1 MPNFTD
7 QRYDNAGAWIS
18 RKINEG
24 YTWNDVSGL
33 CVCEA
38 EFQDAFDDLQNGEMI
53 VPPDMT
59 PDQWREFVEVHRRR
73 FAFVETPA
81 GFSATRNANT
91 LAAPLGFSSA
101 WVKYRNY
108 LSGTETGKRKVS
120 DEGIE
125 NITAHS
131 LFVVNQLK
139 KDTRDASPVKG
150 LVMGSVQ
157 SGKTANMGGLL
168 SMAADYD
175 WNFFI
180 VLSGTIDNLR
190 KQTRD
195 RFCRDLRN
203 TGSVTWRFLDY
214 VGCRN
219 GSLRDIEDNDKTPLR
234 VDDLKLNQMLGGS
247 YRHPDRYVITCL
259 KQASRL
265 RYLLNWLY
273 DSPQRRASRLRIVI
287 IDDEADQ
294 ASVNTN
300 RMGTALS
307 EEEVNRT
314 RVNQLICNLANGLTA
329 DGSVPRVKCNAVNY
343 VSYTATPYANVLN
356 EAWKGSLYP
365 SDFIYA
371 LSEPREYFGG
381 KVIFGS
387 RVNADDYP
395 GLDGII
401 HSVTTDEVSLLSNL
415 QGLATNGVY
424 IPEELQKSLLWF
436 LCASAVLRV
445 QRWRKPVSML
455 IHTTAQT
462 DPHFD
467 IYEAV
472 RNWLTQNGIQVL
484 LRRAREVYEE
494 EAPRFLKSDLMAGF
508 ASYACLDM
516 IPDSLPTF
524 DEIADEICAI
534 LTDVKPIMMDAEGEL
549 QYQDDAIHLCVDNCK
564 ANHYSDEDS
573 YLRIVYPTDEQ
584 LDAQLTKAPVFIVIG
599 GNTLSRG
606 LTIEGLVCT
615 YFTRGSNQ
623 ADSLMQMG
631 RWFGYRRGY
640 ELLQRIWMTDD
651 IRDRFE
657 LLAEINEKLLE
668 EVRTFAANPDLKPSM
683 FGPKVLNTSQ
693 ISRFRITSRN
703 KMQNAE
709 DVDYDF
715 TGDSF
720 ETTKFDE
727 DESLL
732 ADNVDTV
739 DQLLGW
745 LGEPVDSESSDHSCI
760 WRDVPF
766 SELKSR
772 LFDCFKMANAANQ
785 CHDFQMMVHW
795 LSEQVQN
802 GLFVNWNVSASGNAD
817 AIHEWVIHGKNPG
830 KIERTRMRGKSY
842 IDIRSLR
849 SGIDALSDVLVS
861 GLSDDQMELYRRVR
875 RSRRGINAARSGL
888 GLSDVPLLLLYRID
902 KDGGVE
908 KSTRAKLGVGC
919 DVMGISIIIPGE
931 LSGESRSRYLQVH
944 MPVQG

>member
-1 MPNFTD
+1 MPIFTD
-7 QRYDNAGAWIS
+7 QRYDAAGAWIS
-18 RKINEG
+18 GKINEG
-24 YTWNDVSGL
+24 YSWDDVKRL
-33 CVCEA
+33 CVSAA
-38 EFQDAFDDLQNGEMI
+38 EFQDAFDELQNGEMI
-53 VPPDMT
+53 IPPDMT
-59 PDQWREFVEVHRRR
+59 ADQWQEFVDVHHRR
-73 FAFVETPA
+73 FSFVEIPV
-81 GFSATRNANT
+81 GFSASRSINAI
-91 LAAPLGFSSA
+91 AAPLGFSSA

-108 LSGTETGKRKVS
+108 LAGAETGKRKVS

-139 KDTRDASPVKG
+139 KDTRDSLPVKG

-195 RFCRDLRN
+195 RFRKDLRN
-203 TGSVTWRFLDY
+203 TGSVSWRFLDY
-214 VGCRN
+214 VGCRD
-219 GSLRDIEDNDKTPLR
+219 GTLRDIDDESKTPLK
-234 VDDLKLNQMLGGS
+234 VDDLKLNGLMCGS
-247 YRHPDRYVITCL
+247 IKHPDRYVITCL

-265 RYLLNWLY
+265 RYLLDWLY
-273 DSPQRRASRLRIVI
+273 DSSQGRSSRLRIVI

-294 ASVNTN
+294 ASVNTS
-300 RMGTALS
+300 RMDNAQS

-314 RVNQLICNLANGLTA
+314 RVNRLICNMANGLTA
-329 DGSVPRVKCNAVNY
+329 DGEKPRVGCNAVNY

-381 KVIFGS
+381 RVIFGS
-387 RVNADDYP
+387 QLNAEDYP
-395 GLDGII
+395 GLEGIV
-401 HSVTTDEVSLLSNL
+401 HSISTEEVAALSNL
-415 QGLATNGVY
+415 QGLAAEGTY
-424 IPEELQKSLLWF
+424 IPTELQNSLLWF
-436 LCASAVLRV
+436 LCSAAVLRTK
-445 QRWRKPVSML
+445 RWRKPISML

-472 RNWLTQNGIQVL
+472 RCWLMRTETETLVG
-484 LRRAREVYEE
+484 RACEIYTNESG
-494 EAPRFLKSDLMAGF
+494 RFLKSDLMTGF
-508 ASYACLDM
+508 SSYACMNTVMDA
-516 IPDSLPTF
+516 LPTF
-524 DEIADEICAI
+524 EEIVDEIRAI
-534 LTDVKPIMMDAEGEL
+534 LTAVNPIMMDSDREL
-549 QYQDDAIHLCVDNCK
+549 HYLDDAIHLCVDNCK
-564 ANHYSDEDS
+564 ANHYSDDDS
-573 YLRIVYPTDEQ
+573 YLRIVYPTDDQ
-584 LDAQLTKAPVFIVIG
+584 LENDLTKAPVFIVIG

-631 RWFGYRRGY
+631 RWFGYRQGY
-640 ELLQRIWMTDD
+640 ELLQRIWMTDAV
-651 IRDRFE
+651 RDRFE

-668 EVRTFAANPDLKPSM
+668 EVRRFAEDPALTPSM

-709 DVDYDF
+709 DVDFDF

-720 ETTKFDE
+720 ETTKFDDD
-727 DESLL
+727 DEALRS
-732 ADNVDTV
+732 NIDTV
-739 DQLLGW
+739 NCLVEW
-745 LGEPVDSESSDHSCI
+745 LGVPVASESSDHSFV
-760 WRDVPF
+760 WRGISF
-766 SELKSR
+766 SELKYR
-772 LFDCFKMANAANQ
+772 LFDRFKMASAANQ
-785 CHDFQMMVHW
+785 YRDFQMMIKW
-795 LSEQVQN
+795 LGENVSRGV
-802 GLFVNWNVSASGNAD
+802 FVNWNVSVAGNAD
-817 AIHEWVIHGKNPG
+817 AVHAWIVNGKNPG
-830 KIERTRMRGKSY
+830 MIERTRMRGKAY

-849 SGIDALSDVLVS
+849 SGVDALSDVSVS
-861 GLSDDQMELYRRVR
+861 SLSEEQKLIYRSVR
-875 RSRRGINAARSGL
+875 RSRRGINAARSAL
-888 GLSDVPLLLLYRID
+888 GLSDTPLLLLYCID

-908 KSTRAKLGVGC
+908 KQTRTKLGVNY

-931 LSGESRSRYLQVH
+931 MSGNSRSLYLQVR
-944 MPVQG
+944 MPL

>member
-1 MPNFTD
+1 MPNYAD
-7 QRYDNAGAWIS
+7 QKYDSAGAWIS
-18 RKINEG
+18 SKINEG
-24 YTWNDVSGL
+24 YSWDDVKSL
-33 CVCEA
+33 CVAES

-53 VPPDMT
+53 IPPDMT
-59 PDQWREFVEVHRRR
+59 VDQWREFVDVHRRR
-73 FAFVETPA
+73 FSFIEIPA
-81 GFSATRNANT
+81 GFSADESVNA

-108 LSGTETGKRKVS
+108 LAGAETGKRKVS

-139 KDTRDASPVKG
+139 RDTRDSSPVKG

-195 RFCRDLRN
+195 RFHKDLRN
-203 TGSVTWRFLDY
+203 TGSVAWRFLDY

-219 GSLRDIEDNDKTPLR
+219 GALRDIDDEAKTPLR
-234 VDDLKLNQMLGGS
+234 VDDLKLNGLMSGS
-247 YRHPDRYVITCL
+247 IKHPDRYVITCL

-265 RYLLNWLY
+265 RYLLDWLY
-273 DSPQRRASRLRIVI
+273 DSPQGRSSRLRIVI

-294 ASVNTN
+294 ASVNTS
-300 RMGTALS
+300 RMDSASS

-314 RVNQLICNLANGLTA
+314 RVNNLICNMANGLTA
-329 DGSVPRVKCNAVNY
+329 DGKKPRVGCNAVNY

-365 SDFIYA
+365 SDFVYA

-387 RVNADDYP
+387 RLNAEDYP

-401 HSVTTDEVSLLSNL
+401 HSVSPDEVAALSNL
-415 QGLATNGVY
+415 QMLATDGTY
-424 IPEELQKSLLWF
+424 IPAELQNSLLWF
-436 LCASAVLRV
+436 LCAAAILRV
-445 QRWRKPVSML
+445 QGWRKSISML

-472 RNWLTQNGIQVL
+472 RCWLTHCGVETL
-484 LRRAREVYEE
+484 VDRARTLYGRES
-494 EAPRFLKSDLMAGF
+494 ARFQKDELMAGF
-508 ASYACLDM
+508 SSYACMDTV
-516 IPDSLPTF
+516 PDTLPTF
-524 DEIADEICAI
+524 DEIVGEMRAVLAS
-534 LTDVKPIMMDAEGEL
+534 VNPIMMDSDREL
-549 QYQDDAIHLCVDNCK
+549 RYQDDAIHLCVDNCK
-564 ANHYSDEDS
+564 ANHYSNEDS

-584 LDAQLTKAPVFIVIG
+584 LENDLSKAPVFIVIG

-668 EVRTFAANPDLKPSM
+668 EVHRFADDSALKPSM

-709 DVDYDF
+709 DVDFDF

-720 ETTKFDE
+720 ETTKFDD
-727 DESLL
+727 DEELL
-732 ADNVDTV
+732 QKNISTV
-739 DQLLGW
+739 NDLIEW
-745 LGEPVDSESSDHSCI
+745 LGAPADSESSEHSFV
-760 WRDVPF
+760 WRGVSF
-766 SELKSR
+766 GELKR
-772 LFDCFKMANAANQ
+772 QLFDRFKMASAANQ
-785 CHDFQMMVHW
+785 CRDFQMMVKW
-795 LSEQVQN
+795 LDENASRGV
-802 GLFVNWNVSASGNAD
+802 FANWNVAAAGNAG
-817 AIHEWVIHGKNPG
+817 AVNEWIVNGKNPG
-830 KIERTRMRGKSY
+830 KIERTRLRGKAY

-849 SGIDALSDVLVS
+849 SGVDALSDVTVS
-861 GLSDDQMELYRRVR
+861 SLSDEQKLIYRSVR
-875 RSRRGINAARSGL
+875 RSRRGLNAARSVL
-888 GLSDVPLLLLYRID
+888 GLSDTPLLLLYCID
-902 KDGGVE
+902 KDGGIE
-908 KSTRAKLGVGC
+908 KQTRAKLGVNH

-931 LSGESRSRYLQVH
+931 MRVASRARYLQVH
-944 MPVQG
+944 MPA